1 MARLACFD
9 KAFPAKKNSAPQVA
23 TAEQFAYARRIEG
36 AFLDA
41 GINLTA
47 TIIEKPHSKEDRRK
61 RFPMLLIM
69 GHLNRV
75 HVHQIQTRLG
85 VIGEARKLGLKE
97 VEFFGKTAGSWIFDL
112 SRSPTCSQEFCF
124 E

>member
-47 TIIEKPHSKEDRRK
+47 TIIEKP
-61 RFPMLLIM
+61 MLLIM

-75 HVHQIQTRLG
+75 HVHQIQTRLSI
-85 VIGEARKLGLKE
+85 IGEARKLGLKE